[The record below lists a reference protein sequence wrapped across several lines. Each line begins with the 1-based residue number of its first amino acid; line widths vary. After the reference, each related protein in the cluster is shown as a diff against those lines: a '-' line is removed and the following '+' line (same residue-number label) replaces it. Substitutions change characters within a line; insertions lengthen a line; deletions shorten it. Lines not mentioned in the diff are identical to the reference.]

1 MARIGACAADL
12 AGGCFAAL
20 RPPLE
25 EDVPQNPTLPRAHV
39 HTLSEACA
47 NGPAVEAASRRAL
60 DLQPRLVRFFR
71 SNLPQMSEQ
80 TGEVSL
86 YLLSVVIRVFTG
98 SGGQLSKVGAGEIAT
113 ATQKLQA
120 VAAKV
125 LPGNEGFPERVR
137 AVADRAQPNLLDE
150 ALWALFERE
159 RQEREVEVPHDQAAL
174 LFLMLWASVEA
185 LNLVWR
191 APASPTW
198 LVEATKES
206 SGAA

>member
-1 MARIGACAADL
+1 M
-12 AGGCFAAL
+12 
-20 RPPLE
+20 
-25 EDVPQNPTLPRAHV
+25 PQNPTLPRAHV

-47 NGPAVEAASRRAL
+47 NGAAVEVSSRRAL
-60 DLQPRLVRFFR
+60 DQQPRLVRFFR
-71 SNLPQMSEQ
+71 ANLPQMSEQ

-86 YLLSVVIRVFTG
+86 YLLSVVIRVYTG
-98 SGGQLSKVGAGEIAT
+98 SGGQLGKVGAGEIAA
-113 ATQKLQA
+113 ATQKIQA
-120 VAAKV
+120 VASKV
-125 LPGNEGFPERVR
+125 LPGNEGLPERVR
-137 AVADRAQPNLLDE
+137 AIADRAQPHLLDE

-191 APASPTW
+191 APVSPTW
-198 LVEATKES
+198 AAETTQAS